1 MNFIKSILNKTSK
14 IFNKKK
20 TNQSKN
26 STETSS
32 SSKKSSSKK
41 SSSKKSSSKKSSSS
55 IKSSSSKKSSSSSK
69 KSNEIEKI
77 NKSAIK
83 KLLSTNIQN
92 RSENLGKML
101 EVTCKNP
108 GNCLALGYYGDV
120 IKRYFDNFEKL
131 DLIDNDSL
139 KRIGIPSVNGFI
151 IEVPFKK
158 HDYTAY
164 TALKCSASKYS
175 DNLLYEYYVGKYF
188 INKYAKLYPCF
199 VETYDLYEFKTTGKY
214 ENIKIRADSNYFSNI
229 DFKDLIQKVDIEEDE
244 ALEDIFDYSCLKNKL
259 LCVLIQHFD
268 KFVSFHDARIKF
280 FDKIKYD
287 IYNIIY
293 QAYFGLAMLG
303 NNYTHY
309 DLHANNVFLY
319 KPFDG
324 NKCILMRYHHKGKV
338 FEFKSEYIVKII
350 DYGRNYFNN
359 GKTNTKEIM
368 EKICK
373 QKHCQPRCGESRGYQ
388 HIQGNTMDPNSN
400 FHWLNPIVP
409 NVSHDLKFANYIQT
423 SMEGFQKSMEGFNL
437 IENIYYETV
446 SGTPEDTFGDE
457 KNIRSIFNLLD
468 AMELKLNDFN
478 SEKNNKKYENWTVA
492 AKMDIYDDGR
502 EYTFNVLPVP

>member
-1 MNFIKSILNKTSK
+1 MNIIKNILNKTSK

-20 TNQSKN
+20 SNQSKN

-32 SSKKSSSKK
+32 STRSSSKK
-41 SSSKKSSSKKSSSS
+41 SSSNRTSSNRSSSNRSSSTRS
-55 IKSSSSKKSSSSSK
+55 NRSNRSNRSSSK

-108 GNCLALGYYGDV
+108 GNCLALGYYGDI

-139 KRIGIPSVNGFI
+139 KRIGIPSINGFI

-188 INKYAKLYPCF
+188 INKYAKMYPCF

-214 ENIKIRADSNYFSNI
+214 ENIKKKADSNDFSNI

-244 ALEDIFDYSCLKNKL
+244 ALEDVFDYSCLKNKL

-287 IYNIIY
+287 IYNIMY

-324 NKCILMRYHHKGKV
+324 NKCIFMRYHHKGKV

-368 EKICK
+368 EKICT
-373 QKHCQPRCGESRGYQ
+373 QKHCQPHCGESKGYH
-388 HIQGNTMDPNSN
+388 HIQGNIMDPNSN
-400 FHWLNPIVP
+400 FHWINPIGP
-409 NVSHDLKFANYIQT
+409 NVSHDLNFANYI
-423 SMEGFQKSMEGFNL
+423 QKSMEGFNL
-437 IENIYYETV
+437 IKNIYYKTA

-468 AMELKLNDFN
+468 AMESKLNDFN